1 MRISPQLGRQWKV
14 LRLLDCSRVG
24 YTISE
29 LVRETEVSEKTI
41 RRDLQVLQTEF
52 CIREVTCDGIKRWQ
66 MRPLGKQLGFQL
78 TELMA
83 MQLSSRFLE
92 PLAGTPFWEGSRS
105 VFQKVKGAL
114 GDSGARYLQQMSSGL
129 TATSVGAGRYEDRGQ
144 IIDRLLQSMEDH
156 CVVMVDYCSSQRST
170 AEPRRMHPLG
180 MVHHRGSLY
189 LIAWCVQ
196 HDDVRNFKI
205 DRMDAVTL
213 QEERFTPPVDFDLS
227 DWLSKCFGVWRSGSE
242 DLQTIRI
249 QFTAECARYVQ
260 ESTWHESQHLESQ
273 PDGSLIATFR
283 LPDTQ
288 EIKRWIMSFGPSAKA
303 LAPAALVNEIQQ
315 ELKQMLDGYDE

>member
-24 YTISE
+24 YTINE
-29 LVRETEVSEKTI
+29 LVRETEVSEKTV

-52 CIREVTCDGIKRWQ
+52 SICEVSHDGVKRWQ
-66 MRPLGKQLGFQL
+66 MPPLGKQLGFQL

-83 MQLSSRFLE
+83 MHLFQQFLD

-114 GDSGARYLQQMSSGL
+114 GDSGARYLQQMSTAL
-129 TATSVGAGRYEDRGQ
+129 TSTSVGAGDYEDRGGV
-144 IIDRLLQSMEDH
+144 IDRLLLSMEENR
-156 CVVMVDYCSSQRST
+156 VVTAAYRSSQRPT
-170 AEPRRMHPLG
+170 AESRRLHPLG

-189 LIAWCVQ
+189 LIAWSV
-196 HDDVRNFKI
+196 HHGEVRNFKI
-205 DRMDAVTL
+205 DRMESADL
-213 QEERFTPPVDFDLS
+213 QQEQFEPPEAFDLS
-227 DWLSKCFGVWRSGSE
+227 DWLSKCFGVWRTGSE

-273 PDGSLIATFR
+273 PDGSLIATFH

-288 EIKRWIMSFGPSAKA
+288 EIKRWIMSFGPGAQA

-315 ELKQMLDGYDE
+315 ELKQMLEGYGC